1 MISRRRTI
9 VVTIG
14 GLIGAVTPTLA
25 QTKKKPS
32 LITRLDTDNDGTVDI
47 AEAKKAGAEVFDKL
61 DTDKDGTLTM
71 TELHGRLSRKEFAAA
86 DGDADKTLSKDE
98 YLAVVE
104 RRFKSADAD
113 GDGTVSAAEFGTPA
127 GRALASLL
135 N

>member
-25 QTKKKPS
+25 QPKKPS
-32 LITRLDTDNDGTVDI
+32 LITRLDTDHDGTVDI

-61 DTDKDGTLTM
+61 DTDKDGTLTV

-98 YLAVVE
+98 YLAVIE

-127 GRALASLL
+127 GRALAALL